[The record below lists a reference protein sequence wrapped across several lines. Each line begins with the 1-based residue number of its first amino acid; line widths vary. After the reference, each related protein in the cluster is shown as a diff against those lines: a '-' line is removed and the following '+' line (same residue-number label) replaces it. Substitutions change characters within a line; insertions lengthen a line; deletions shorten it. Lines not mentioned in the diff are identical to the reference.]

1 MFMVWKTVNKCR
13 VFFRYIW
20 LLPPGIFNLQTDGE
34 ELYKAGHA
42 CRLRSLVV
50 MRLRFP
56 VSYCGYEAPPIII
69 CMEIISASAVDII
82 FDNSIPSP
90 EDDGKDWMKWLAH
103 VRVGFWFERHQ
114 TRRLSHASRPLLP
127 VSLSPVRIYTA
138 PAMHQRLPKLQTLP
152 RKYISRY
159 ILRVSSRIIIL

>member
-1 MFMVWKTVNKCR
+1 M
-13 VFFRYIW
+13 
-20 LLPPGIFNLQTDGE
+20 LPPGVFDLQTDGE

-103 VRVGFWFERHQ
+103 VRV
-114 TRRLSHASRPLLP
+114 
-127 VSLSPVRIYTA
+127 VSGDKCIFLFF
-138 PAMHQRLPKLQTLP
+138 
-152 RKYISRY
+152 YIKSGSVQLY
-159 ILRVSSRIIIL
+159 K